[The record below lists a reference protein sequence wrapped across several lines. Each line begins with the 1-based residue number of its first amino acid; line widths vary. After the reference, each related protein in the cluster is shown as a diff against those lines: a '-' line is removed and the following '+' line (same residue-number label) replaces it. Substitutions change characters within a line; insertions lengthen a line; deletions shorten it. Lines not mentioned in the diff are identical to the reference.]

1 MSPAVEAQSLNTGSP
16 GKSQLPPFIVCAF
29 LYLSYPAVRNVLWF
43 LFLFFSNIFSQRE
56 KKMHA
61 EREKPLKPGQ
71 EGGRVRRSQGL
82 RSPGESWTLTRA
94 AEEEPAAGRVD
105 GGQRSRRHEPF
116 HCLSRRVEKKQIEQ
130 KPRVKVK
137 TREGTSDNRWERQ
150 AEPLPPFPEQM
161 APLWAT
167 FGCLSQNFPSPVF
180 ILLSELCEPL

>member
-1 MSPAVEAQSLNTGSP
+1 MLPAVEEQSLNTGSP

-29 LYLSYPAVRNVLWF
+29 LYLSYPAVRNVLC
-43 LFLFFSNIFSQRE
+43 LFFFANILFFSKR
-56 KKMHA
+56 KKKC
-61 EREKPLKPGQ
+61 KPLKPGR

-82 RSPGESWTLTRA
+82 RSPGESWTLRRA
-94 AEEEPAAGRVD
+94 AEEEPAAGRGD
-105 GGQRSRRHEPF
+105 GGQRSGRHEPF

-137 TREGTSDNRWERQ
+137 TREGTSDRWERQ

-167 FGCLSQNFPSPVF
+167 FGCLSQNFPNPVF
-180 ILLSELCEPL
+180 ILLRELCEPL